1 MKKLFLMLLIAFPLL
16 SIAQIKFEPGYFIE
30 NESKTE
36 CLIKNIAWKNNPT
49 SFEYKLNEAD
59 DIKTKNIST
68 VSEFNINESY
78 KFIRTTTNVDRS
90 ETALDRLDNSK
101 QPKWNTET
109 IFLKVLVEG
118 KITLYQYEDSNFIK
132 YFFSTE
138 NDAKTEQLVYKEY
151 LVDGGVAEN
160 NFFRQQLYNLMK
172 DDKFTISRFENL
184 KYKKSDMVKLFAEY
198 NGNSGTKMK
207 NLSEKQNNGKLNL
220 RFTPGITF
228 TSLDI
233 ENSTSGF
240 YFDFGSNVSY
250 RIGAEIEYILPF
262 NNNKWSLF
270 ADPNYQSY
278 EKDGNR
284 GNQSLSVSYKVIE
297 IPLGVRHYIY
307 LSDKSKI
314 FVDAAYIASLSMGD
328 NNLKFAYSELEVSNT
343 SALALGLGY
352 SYERY
357 SLEAR
362 YNFSHGILDNY
373 ESWGS
378 NLDTFSV
385 ILGYNFL

>member
-1 MKKLFLMLLIAFPLL
+1 MKKLFLMLFIAFPLL

-184 KYKKSDMVKLFAEY
+184 KYKKSDLVKLFAEY

-228 TSLDI
+228 NSLDVLNDASNYKL
-233 ENSTSGF
+233 E
-240 YFDFGSNVSY
+240 FGSKISF
-250 RIGAEIEYILPF
+250 RIGAELEYILPF

-270 ADPNYQSY
+270 IDPNYKSF
-278 EKDGNR
+278 KLDR
-284 GNQSLSVSYKVIE
+284 MKGNQSLSASYKALEV
-297 IPLGVRHYIY
+297 PMGVRHYMY
-307 LSDKSKI
+307 LSDKSRLFI
-314 FVDAAYIASLSMGD
+314 DATYAASLKIG
-328 NNLKFAYSELEVSNT
+328 NNYIRYGYTELEVSNI
-343 SALALGLGY
+343 SSVAFGLGY
-352 SYERY
+352 GYERY
-357 SLEAR
+357 SVEAR
-362 YNFSHGILDNY
+362 YTINYNVLNYVYWRSNF
-373 ESWGS
+373 
-378 NLDTFSV
+378 DTFSI
-385 ILGYNFL
+385 ILGYKFL